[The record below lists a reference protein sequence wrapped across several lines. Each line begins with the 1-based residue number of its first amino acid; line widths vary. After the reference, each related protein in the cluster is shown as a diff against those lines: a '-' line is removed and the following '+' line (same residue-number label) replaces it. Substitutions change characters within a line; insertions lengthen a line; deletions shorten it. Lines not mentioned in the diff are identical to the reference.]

1 MKKKQDATVSI
12 SSVELEQL
20 KENTI
25 LREKVRS
32 KLNCSDST
40 AIILAEVDKFIGLE
54 KTLADKDKQL
64 ADVQHQAI
72 TLEVQLAE
80 KAKLLK
86 DTQDQVAILTVEVGK
101 SQQTINTLEI
111 DYGTALEAI
120 QALKSRCLT
129 PVLHGWKK
137 KLYDILFKGGIYG

>member
-1 MKKKQDATVSI
+1 MKKQEAIVTI
-12 SSVELEQL
+12 ASVELEKL

-54 KTLADKDKQL
+54 KTLADKDKQI
-64 ADVQHQAI
+64 AEVQHQAI
-72 TLEVQLAE
+72 TMEVQLAE

-86 DTQDQVAILTVEVGK
+86 EAETQVATLTVEVEK
-101 SQQTINTLEI
+101 SQQTIDTLKN